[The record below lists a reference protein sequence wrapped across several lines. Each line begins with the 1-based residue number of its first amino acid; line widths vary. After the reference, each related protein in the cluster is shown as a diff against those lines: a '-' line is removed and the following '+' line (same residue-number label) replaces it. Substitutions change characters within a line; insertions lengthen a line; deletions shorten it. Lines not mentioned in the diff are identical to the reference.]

1 MNIHDRI
8 EEIDRV
14 LTQAVCNDIQNG
26 KILTEADDDTLE
38 MVLIGIWENIHEYEA
53 NGVIVG
59 NA

>member
-1 MNIHDRI
+1 MNIQDRI

-14 LTQAVCNDIQNG
+14 LTQAVCNDILNG

-38 MVLIGIWENIHEYEA
+38 MILTGIWENIHEYEA
-53 NGVIVG
+53 NGVVVG

>member
-14 LTQAVCNDIQNG
+14 LTQAVCTDILNG

-53 NGVIVG
+53 NGVVVG

>member
-53 NGVIVG
+53 NGVVVG

>member
-38 MVLIGIWENIHEYEA
+38 MVLTGIWENIHEYEA
-53 NGVIVG
+53 NGVVVG

>member
-1 MNIHDRI
+1 MNIQDRI

-14 LTQAVCNDIQNG
+14 LTQAVCNDILNG

-38 MVLIGIWENIHEYEA
+38 MILTGIWENIHEYEA
-53 NGVIVG
+53 NGVVIG

>member
-14 LTQAVCNDIQNG
+14 LTQAVCNDILNG

-38 MVLIGIWENIHEYEA
+38 MVLVGIWENIHEYES
-53 NGVIVG
+53 NGVVIG

>member
-14 LTQAVCNDIQNG
+14 LTQAVCNDILNG
-26 KILTEADDDTLE
+26 TILTEADDETLE

-53 NGVIVG
+53 NGVVVG